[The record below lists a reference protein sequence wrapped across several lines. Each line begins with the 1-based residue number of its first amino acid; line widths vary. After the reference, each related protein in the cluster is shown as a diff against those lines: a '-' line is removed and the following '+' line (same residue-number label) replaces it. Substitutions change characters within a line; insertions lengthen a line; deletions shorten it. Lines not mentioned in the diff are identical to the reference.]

1 MASVKGVN
9 FTNITADPIVN
20 ADSGEWSGKLRVQYD
35 TYEASSLA
43 SGSDISVARLPKG
56 AKVYD
61 IVVHFDALGGSS
73 TVSVGDSDAAAR
85 YIAAT
90 STASAGQ
97 MSMSQ
102 EGAIDGFGVL
112 SLASVGPIIT
122 VLTVGLLVRKK
133 PKDSTS
139 SDHQPEAA

>member
-1 MASVKGVN
+1 MSSVKGTN
-9 FTNITADPIVN
+9 FTNITADPVVKI
-20 ADSGEWSGKLRVQYD
+20 DSGEWSGKMRVQYD

-61 IVVHFDALGGSS
+61 IVVHFDALGGS
-73 TVSVGDSDAAAR
+73 TTISVGDSGAAAR

-90 STASAGQ
+90 STSSAGQ

-102 EGAIDGFGVL
+102 EGAIDGVGYENTAETDVL
-112 SLASVGPIIT
+112 LTTGGGSIT
-122 VLTVGLLVRKK
+122 GTIKCVVMYVV
-133 PKDSTS
+133 
-139 SDHQPEAA
+139 E

>member
-102 EGAIDGFGVL
+102 EGAIGGVGYEQTAETDIL
-112 SLASVGPIIT
+112 LTTGSAAIT
-122 VLTVGLLVRKK
+122 GTIKCAVFYTV
-133 PKDSTS
+133 
-139 SDHQPEAA
+139 E

>member
-9 FTNITADPIVN
+9 FTNITATPVVK
-20 ADSGEWSGKLRVQYD
+20 ADSSEWHGNIRVQYD
-35 TYEASSLA
+35 SYEASSLA

-61 IVVHFDALGGSS
+61 IIVHFDALGSA
-73 TVSVGDSDAAAR
+73 TISVGDSANAAR

-90 STASAGQ
+90 SVSSAGQ

-102 EGAIDGFGVL
+102 EGAIAGVGYEQTAETDIIL
-112 SLASVGPIIT
+112 TTGGASIT
-122 VLTVGLLVRKK
+122 GTIKCVVMYSV
-133 PKDSTS
+133 
-139 SDHQPEAA
+139 E

>member
-1 MASVKGVN
+1 M
-9 FTNITADPIVN
+9 
-20 ADSGEWSGKLRVQYD
+20 RVQYD

-61 IVVHFDALGGSS
+61 IVVHFDALGGS
-73 TVSVGDSDAAAR
+73 TTISVGDSGAAAR

-90 STASAGQ
+90 STSSAGQ

-102 EGAIDGFGVL
+102 EGAIAGVGYENT
-112 SLASVGPIIT
+112 AET
-122 VLTVGLLVRKK
+122 DVLLTTGGGSISGTIKCVVMYVV
-133 PKDSTS
+133 
-139 SDHQPEAA
+139 E

>member
-61 IVVHFDALGGSS
+61 IVVHFDALGGS
-73 TVSVGDSDAAAR
+73 TTISVGDSGAAAR

-90 STASAGQ
+90 STSSAGQ

-102 EGAIDGFGVL
+102 EGAIDGVGYENTAETDVL
-112 SLASVGPIIT
+112 LTTGGGSIT
-122 VLTVGLLVRKK
+122 GTIKCYVMYVV
-133 PKDSTS
+133 
-139 SDHQPEAA
+139 E

>member
-1 MASVKGVN
+1 MAAVKGTN
-9 FTNITADPIVN
+9 FTNITADPIVKI
-20 ADSGEWSGKLRVQYD
+20 DSGEWSGKMRVQYD

-61 IVVHFDALGGSS
+61 IVVHFDALGGS
-73 TVSVGDSDAAAR
+73 TTISVGDSGAAAR

-90 STASAGQ
+90 STSSAGQ

-102 EGAIDGFGVL
+102 EGAIDGVGYENTAETDVL
-112 SLASVGPIIT
+112 LTTGGGSIT
-122 VLTVGLLVRKK
+122 GTIKVVVMYVV
-133 PKDSTS
+133 
-139 SDHQPEAA
+139 E

>member
-9 FTNITADPIVN
+9 FTNITATPVVK
-20 ADSGEWSGKLRVQYD
+20 ADSSEWHGNIRVQYD
-35 TYEASSLA
+35 SYEASSLA

-61 IVVHFDALGGSS
+61 IIVHFDALGSSS
-73 TVSVGDSDAAAR
+73 TVSVGDADSAAR

-102 EGAIDGFGVL
+102 EGAIAGVGYEQTAETDIIL
-112 SLASVGPIIT
+112 TTGGASIT
-122 VLTVGLLVRKK
+122 GTIKCVVMYSV
-133 PKDSTS
+133 
-139 SDHQPEAA
+139 E

>member
-1 MASVKGVN
+1 MASVKGAN
-9 FTNITADPIVN
+9 FTNITATPIVKI
-20 ADSGEWSGKLRVQYD
+20 DSSEWHGNMRVQFD
-35 TYEASSLA
+35 SYEASSLA

-61 IVVHFDALGGSS
+61 IIVHFDALGGSS
-73 TVSVGDSDAAAR
+73 TVSVGDADSATR

-102 EGAIDGFGVL
+102 EGAIAGVGYEQTAETDIIL
-112 SLASVGPIIT
+112 TTGGASIT
-122 VLTVGLLVRKK
+122 GTIKCVVMYSV
-133 PKDSTS
+133 
-139 SDHQPEAA
+139 E

>member
-1 MASVKGVN
+1 MASVKGTN
-9 FTNITADPIVN
+9 FTNITADPVVKI
-20 ADSGEWSGKLRVQYD
+20 DSGEWSGKMRVQYD

-61 IVVHFDALGGSS
+61 IIVHFDALGSA
-73 TVSVGDSDAAAR
+73 TISVGDSGAAAR

-90 STASAGQ
+90 SVSSAGQ

-102 EGAIDGFGVL
+102 EGAIDGVGYENTAETDVL
-112 SLASVGPIIT
+112 LTTGGASIT
-122 VLTVGLLVRKK
+122 GTIKCYVMYVV
-133 PKDSTS
+133 
-139 SDHQPEAA
+139 E

>member
-9 FTNITADPIVN
+9 FTNITATPVVK
-20 ADSGEWSGKLRVQYD
+20 ADSSEWHGNIRVQYD
-35 TYEASSLA
+35 SYEASSLA

-61 IVVHFDALGGSS
+61 IIVHFDALGSA
-73 TVSVGDSDAAAR
+73 TISVGDSANAAR

-90 STASAGQ
+90 SVSSAGQ

-102 EGAIDGFGVL
+102 EGAIDGVGYEQTAETDIIL
-112 SLASVGPIIT
+112 TTGGASIT
-122 VLTVGLLVRKK
+122 GTIKCVVMYSV
-133 PKDSTS
+133 
-139 SDHQPEAA
+139 E

>member
-9 FTNITADPIVN
+9 FTNITADPIVKI
-20 ADSGEWSGKLRVQYD
+20 DSGEWSGKMRVQYD

-61 IVVHFDALGGSS
+61 IVVHFDALGGS
-73 TVSVGDSDAAAR
+73 TTISVGDSGAAAR

-90 STASAGQ
+90 ATSSAGQ

-102 EGAIDGFGVL
+102 EGAIDGVGYENTAETDVL
-112 SLASVGPIIT
+112 LTTGGGSIT
-122 VLTVGLLVRKK
+122 GTIKCYVMYVV
-133 PKDSTS
+133 
-139 SDHQPEAA
+139 E

>member
-1 MASVKGVN
+1 MASVKGAN
-9 FTNITADPIVN
+9 FTNITATPIVKI
-20 ADSGEWSGKLRVQYD
+20 DSSEWHGNMRVQFD
-35 TYEASSLA
+35 SYEASSLA

-61 IVVHFDALGGSS
+61 IIVHFDALGSSS
-73 TVSVGDSDAAAR
+73 TISVGDADSAAR

-102 EGAIDGFGVL
+102 EGAIAGFGYENTAETDVL
-112 SLASVGPIIT
+112 LTTGGASIT
-122 VLTVGLLVRKK
+122 GTIKVAVMYSV
-133 PKDSTS
+133 
-139 SDHQPEAA
+139 E

>member
-73 TVSVGDSDAAAR
+73 TISVGDSGAAAR

-90 STASAGQ
+90 STSSAGQ

-102 EGAIDGFGVL
+102 EGAIDGVGYENTAETDVL
-112 SLASVGPIIT
+112 
-122 VLTVGLLVRKK
+122 LTTGGGSISGTIKCVVMYVV
-133 PKDSTS
+133 
-139 SDHQPEAA
+139 E

>member
-1 MASVKGVN
+1 MASVKGAN
-9 FTNITADPIVN
+9 FTNITATPIVKI
-20 ADSGEWSGKLRVQYD
+20 DSSEWHGNMRVQFD
-35 TYEASSLA
+35 SYEASSLA

-61 IVVHFDALGGSS
+61 IIVHFDALGGSS
-73 TVSVGDSDAAAR
+73 TISVGDADSAAR

-102 EGAIDGFGVL
+102 EGAIAGFGYENTAETDVIL
-112 SLASVGPIIT
+112 TTGGASIT
-122 VLTVGLLVRKK
+122 GTIKVAVMYSV
-133 PKDSTS
+133 
-139 SDHQPEAA
+139 E

>member
-1 MASVKGVN
+1 MASVKGTN
-9 FTNITADPIVN
+9 FTNITADPVVKI
-20 ADSGEWSGKLRVQYD
+20 DSGEWSGKMRVQYD

-61 IVVHFDALGGSS
+61 IIVHFDALGSA
-73 TVSVGDSDAAAR
+73 TISVGDSGAAAR

-90 STASAGQ
+90 SVSSAGQ

-102 EGAIDGFGVL
+102 EGAIAGVGYENTAETDVL
-112 SLASVGPIIT
+112 LTTGGASIT
-122 VLTVGLLVRKK
+122 GTIKCVVMYVV
-133 PKDSTS
+133 
-139 SDHQPEAA
+139 E

>member
-9 FTNITADPIVN
+9 FTNITADPIVKI
-20 ADSGEWSGKLRVQYD
+20 DSGSWTGKMRIQFD
-35 TYEASSLA
+35 SFEASSLA

-61 IVVHFDALGGSS
+61 VVVHFDALGGS
-73 TVSVGDSDAAAR
+73 TTISVGDSGAAAR

-90 STASAGQ
+90 STSSAGQ

-102 EGAIDGFGVL
+102 EGAIDGVGYENTAETDVL
-112 SLASVGPIIT
+112 LTTGGGSIT
-122 VLTVGLLVRKK
+122 GTIKCVVMYVV
-133 PKDSTS
+133 
-139 SDHQPEAA
+139 E

>member
-61 IVVHFDALGGSS
+61 IVVHFDALGGS
-73 TVSVGDSDAAAR
+73 TTISVGDSGAAAR

-90 STASAGQ
+90 STSSAGQ

-102 EGAIDGFGVL
+102 EGAIDGVGYENTAETDVL
-112 SLASVGPIIT
+112 LTTGGGSIT
-122 VLTVGLLVRKK
+122 GTIKVVVMYVV
-133 PKDSTS
+133 
-139 SDHQPEAA
+139 E

>member
-9 FTNITADPIVN
+9 FTNITADPIVKI
-20 ADSGEWSGKLRVQYD
+20 DSGEWSGKMRVQYD

-61 IVVHFDALGGSS
+61 IVVHFDALGGS
-73 TVSVGDSDAAAR
+73 TTISVGDSGAAAR

-90 STASAGQ
+90 STSSAGQ

-102 EGAIDGFGVL
+102 EGAIAGVGYENTAETDVL
-112 SLASVGPIIT
+112 LTTGGGSIT
-122 VLTVGLLVRKK
+122 GTIKCVVMYVV
-133 PKDSTS
+133 
-139 SDHQPEAA
+139 E